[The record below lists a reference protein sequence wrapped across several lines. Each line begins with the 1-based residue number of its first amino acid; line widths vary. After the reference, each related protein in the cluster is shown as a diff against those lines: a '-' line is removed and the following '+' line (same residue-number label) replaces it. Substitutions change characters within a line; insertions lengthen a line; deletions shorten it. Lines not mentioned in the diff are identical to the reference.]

1 MPIDTTKVYVTDRY
15 VGDDASGYLTIA
27 DLREEIH
34 QAIEAGVGAREPVL
48 ILTYEDDTLIGH
60 CAATALVLI
69 DSTGGQYRT
78 ADYPDGMTVADVTY
92 ELARRRTASP
102 WTRVYRV
109 GSGGPIAQLG
119 FGTP

>member
-15 VGDDASGYLTIA
+15 VGDDASGYLTVT

-34 QAIEAGVGAREPVL
+34 QAIEADVAAREPVM
-48 ILTYEDDTLIGH
+48 IITYEDDKLIGH
-60 CAATALVLI
+60 CAATALVFV
-69 DSTGGQYRT
+69 DATGGHYRT
-78 ADYPDGMTVADVTY
+78 AHYPDGMTVADVAY
-92 ELARRRTASP
+92 ELLRFRTASP

-109 GSGGPIAQLG
+109 GGGPIAQLG